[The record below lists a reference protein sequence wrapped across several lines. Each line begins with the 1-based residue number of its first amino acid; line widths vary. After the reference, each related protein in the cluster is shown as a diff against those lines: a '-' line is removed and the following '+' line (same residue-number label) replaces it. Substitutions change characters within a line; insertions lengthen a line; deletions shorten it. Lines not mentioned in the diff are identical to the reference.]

1 MSPGGAVPGRV
12 RPGTGGRARS
22 VVGAAAPGSPP
33 DCSGTSHKTHE
44 PHAPHRGRSSGCSF
58 NLPEGRLSKSV
69 AKARIGPECR
79 KRIADIPGFYS
90 RPIRSRGAFATD
102 LDTPRP
108 GASQKPHPHHPAP
121 AGSPR
126 TDSSPRTAHTSRTR
140 APSARASAASSRS
153 RGCGGRPAG
162 ACAHRPCRRPTRWA
176 CGWGPGELSLML
188 TCSHRWPGTSR
199 SASASVAVA
208 RRSGAPRGCF
218 SGLDG
223 GLVVLPVGARAGGS
237 GCPGFPARRTT
248 PWPMNSEPPA
258 RSRAR
263 HGAAGSRP
271 RRRRGPR

>member
-1 MSPGGAVPGRV
+1 MRSIGVGARDARSIYRRVGCPNLLQRPGSGRSAGRESLIFRAFILGRSGRGAPLQQIWTRPAPGRPRSPTRTTPRPPAARGPTRLRV
-12 RPGTGGRARS
+12 RPTPAG
-22 VVGAAAPGSPP
+22 
-33 DCSGTSHKTHE
+33 
-44 PHAPHRGRSSGCSF
+44 RGRCRRGRQRPDRAGCGSRSIR
-58 NLPEGRLSKSV
+58 PSGRLSV
-69 AKARIGPECR
+69 
-79 KRIADIPGFYS
+79 
-90 RPIRSRGAFATD
+90 
-102 LDTPRP
+102 
-108 GASQKPHPHHPAP
+108 
-121 AGSPR
+121 
-126 TDSSPRTAHTSRTR
+126 
-140 APSARASAASSRS
+140 RASAAGSRS
-153 RGCGGRPAG
+153 RVCGGRPAG
-162 ACAHRPCRRPTRWA
+162 ACACRPCRRPIRWA

-223 GLVVLPVGARAGGS
+223 GLVVLHVGARAGGS